1 MSEISE
7 FELYTEFLEVA
18 SAFVLAEDS
27 EVDEE
32 FFNEESG
39 EHGLEE
45 KDDLEEENDDDT
57 SINIMQCI
65 INLIDLE
72 YILQSENPKVRR
84 KGEKRWGVHPL
95 NQLRREQG
103 HFDNLFKEM
112 LTHDHEKFFNFTR
125 MTPERFQHL
134 FEMIEFKITKSS
146 PNAIPA
152 KCRLLLTLRY
162 TFDQKFSQR
171 KVQVFSSLLQFSCD
185 WRFTEES
192 SLQFSCWRVYC
203 VLYNPRDL

>member
-18 SAFVLAEDS
+18 TAFVLAEDS

-146 PNAIPA
+146 PNAIPP

-162 TFDQKFSQR
+162 TFDQKFS
-171 KVQVFSSLLQFSCD
+171 
-185 WRFTEES
+185 
-192 SLQFSCWRVYC
+192 
-203 VLYNPRDL
+203 